1 MKFEVVNDKGITVMC
16 TESES
21 CIPNEDEL
29 YIMNKEKYK
38 FKIDGKIVSIKKI
51 KEIVKLI

>member
-1 MKFEVVNDKGITVMC
+1 MKFEVVNDKGITVMR
-16 TESES
+16 TESAS
-21 CIPNEDEL
+21 CIPDEDEL

-51 KEIVKLI
+51 KEIVN